1 VRCVYD
7 RRTLRLLV
15 NGVPLAS
22 TASDVPV
29 WNVEGPLLVGGGT
42 TLPSGVLD
50 RLVLAVVVGSERG
63 VLPLGVDFTPQTPA
77 SVEFMAGGSL
87 DPTVHLRPVEV
98 GLDFGEGGVEIIR
111 VNVYGTVE

>member
-22 TASDVPV
+22 TSSDVPV
-29 WNVEGPLLVGGGT
+29 WDVEGPLLVGGGT

-50 RLVLAVVVGSERG
+50 RLVLAVVVGSERS
-63 VLPLGVDFTPQTPA
+63 VLPLGVDFTPKTPT

-87 DPTVHLRPVEV
+87 DPTVHMRPVEV
-98 GLDFGEGGVEIIR
+98 GLDFGEGSVEIIR